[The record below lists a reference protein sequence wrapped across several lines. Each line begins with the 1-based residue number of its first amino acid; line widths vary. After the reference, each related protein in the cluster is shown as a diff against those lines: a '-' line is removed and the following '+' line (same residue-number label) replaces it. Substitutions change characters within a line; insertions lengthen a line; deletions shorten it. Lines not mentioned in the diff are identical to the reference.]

1 MFYGLFAVFGAVLAV
16 IPQQVYQPV
25 VCIGF
30 CHQSHHMFLNTSKA
44 LMAVACTVV
53 GLVAGR
59 YAGREPVK
67 PRVSEQAEVAVRPV
81 SPAAGGPHHC
91 DALEKFPLLAAPEG
105 CRGLRLKNKAPLTE
119 LEAALS
125 RQLDAAR
132 ADGTVGRAAFYIRDL
147 EDGPVASLLQD
158 EAFAPASLLKLPVA
172 MAVFDFAAEDPSILA
187 RQVNYSR
194 AGVTN
199 FSVPR
204 QNFAF
209 ATDLKADSPVA
220 LRELLRGSL
229 TYSDNLA
236 FFLVLEQMNFVVPD
250 GQRALRRSA
259 QELGIIDPPAEAE
272 DVLTVHN
279 YAALFRSLYRS
290 SYLGPTD
297 SNEILTWM
305 SVSPFDVGLAAG
317 LPKQVKIA
325 HKFGER
331 GGEGNA
337 KQLHD
342 CGIVYLPGNPYQICV
357 MSEGPAW
364 APLERFIATA
374 SSTTY
379 QAFSARR

>member
-1 MFYGLFAVFGAVLAV
+1 
-16 IPQQVYQPV
+16 
-25 VCIGF
+25 
-30 CHQSHHMFLNTSKA
+30 MFLNTSKA
-44 LMAVACTVV
+44 VMAVACTVV

-59 YAGREPVK
+59 YAGREPVM
-67 PRVSEQAEVAVRPV
+67 PSVSEQAEVAALPV
-81 SPAAGGPHHC
+81 APAAGGAHPC
-91 DALEKFPLLAAPEG
+91 AALEKFPLLAAPEG
-105 CRGLRLKNKAPLTE
+105 CRGVRLKNKGPLTE

-147 EDGPVASLLQD
+147 EDGPVASLHQD

-172 MAVFDFAAEDPSILA
+172 MAVFDFAAEEPSILA
-187 RQVNYSR
+187 RQVNYRR
-194 AGVTN
+194 ASVTN

-220 LRELLRGSL
+220 LRELLRSSL
-229 TYSDNLA
+229 TFSDNLA

-250 GQRALRRSA
+250 GQATLRRSF
-259 QELGIIDPPAEAE
+259 QELGIIDPPAGAE

-279 YAALFRSLYRS
+279 YAALFRSLYRA
-290 SYLGPTD
+290 SYLGQTD

-305 SVSPFDVGLAAG
+305 SVSPFDLGLAAG
-317 LPKQVKIA
+317 LPKQVKLA

-331 GGEGNA
+331 DAKGGA

-357 MSEGPAW
+357 MSEGPEW

>member
-1 MFYGLFAVFGAVLAV
+1 
-16 IPQQVYQPV
+16 
-25 VCIGF
+25 
-30 CHQSHHMFLNTSKA
+30 MFLNTSKA
-44 LMAVACTVV
+44 VMAVACTVV

-59 YAGREPVK
+59 FAGREPRAAQEAA
-67 PRVSEQAEVAVRPV
+67 PSEVAARPDTLAV
-81 SPAAGGPHHC
+81 GGPHHC
-91 DALEKFPLLAAPEG
+91 AAFEKFPLLAAPEG
-105 CRGLRLKNKAPLTE
+105 CRGLRLKNKGPLTD
-119 LEAALS
+119 LEEMLQA
-125 RQLDAAR
+125 QIDAAKG
-132 ADGTVGRAAFYIRDL
+132 AGEVTRAAFYIRDL
-147 EDGPVASLLQD
+147 EDGPVASLFPD

-194 AGVTN
+194 AGVSN
-199 FSVPR
+199 FSVPG

-209 ATDLKADSPVA
+209 ATDLKADTSVA

-236 FFLVLEQMNFVVPD
+236 FFLVLEQMNFVIPD

-259 QELGIIDPPAEAE
+259 QELGIIDPPAGAE

-279 YAALFRSLYRS
+279 YAALFRSLYRA
-290 SYLGPTD
+290 SYLGQTD

-305 SVSPFDVGLAAG
+305 AVSPFDIGLAAG
-317 LPKQVKIA
+317 LPKQVKLA

-331 GGEGNA
+331 GGEGKP

-357 MSEGPAW
+357 MSQGPEW

-379 QAFSARR
+379 RTFSARR

>member
-1 MFYGLFAVFGAVLAV
+1 
-16 IPQQVYQPV
+16 
-25 VCIGF
+25 
-30 CHQSHHMFLNTSKA
+30 MFLNTSKA

-119 LEAALS
+119 LEAALT

-194 AGVTN
+194 GGVTN

-209 ATDLKADSPVA
+209 ATDLKPDSPVA
-220 LRELLRGSL
+220 LRELLRSSL
-229 TYSDNLA
+229 TYSDTLA
-236 FFLVLEQMNFVVPD
+236 FFLVLEQMNFVIPD

-259 QELGIIDPPAEAE
+259 QELGIIDPPAGAE

-279 YAALFRSLYRS
+279 YAALFRSLYRA
-290 SYLGPTD
+290 SYLGT
-297 SNEILTWM
+297 SASQELLGWM
-305 SVSPFDVGLAAG
+305 ADSPFDVGLAGG

-331 GGEGNA
+331 GGDGKP

-342 CGIVYLPGNPYQICV
+342 CGIVYLPGNPYEICV

-364 APLERFIATA
+364 SPLERFIATA